1 MHALADLV
9 DQAVRAAP
17 GRPGYLLHRPVP
29 PGFTVQREGERWVV
43 RGKAAERA
51 VALDDLTVPE
61 AADFAAHRLAR
72 AGVDEALRR
81 AGAQPGDE
89 VQIGDLVFE
98 FQEDPGSPAGG
109 S

>member
-1 MHALADLV
+1 M
-9 DQAVRAAP
+9 
-17 GRPGYLLHRPVP
+17 
-29 PGFTVQREGERWVV
+29 V

-61 AADFAAHRLAR
+61 AADFAARRLAR

-81 AGAQPGDE
+81 AGARPGDE

-98 FQEDPGSPAGG
+98 FQEDPALRSRRAPEPQA